1 MRPISYTTYK
11 AYAKKYKIKLSYINS
26 LGKRQKKS
34 MAELAQEIYD
44 FENENKITGLYFYWI
59 NILMNLFKI

>member
-11 AYAKKYKIKLSYINS
+11 AYAKKYKIKLTYVNS
-26 LGKRQKKS
+26 LGKRQRKS

-44 FENENKITGLYFYWI
+44 FENENNLKGLYFY
-59 NILMNLFKI
+59 